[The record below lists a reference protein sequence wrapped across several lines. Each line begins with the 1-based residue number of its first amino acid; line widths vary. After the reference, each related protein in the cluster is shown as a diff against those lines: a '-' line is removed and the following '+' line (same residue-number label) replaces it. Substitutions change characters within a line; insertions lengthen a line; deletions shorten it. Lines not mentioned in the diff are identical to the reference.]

1 MAISTENIWTEAQ
14 ERLRS
19 VLSPDTYK
27 DWFAPLRASSPDP
40 NTIVLELANES
51 YELWLKENYV
61 GLLREVL
68 ARVSG
73 RRLQVKFK
81 MIGGGEISP
90 SAPQLASKAAQTK
103 SAGVMAEQNPSSA
116 GGNLNAKHT
125 FDAFVLGESNKFA
138 AAAALA
144 VARAPGK
151 SYNPLAVTA
160 GPGLGKT
167 HLLHAI
173 AHFVSTQNKDARI
186 LYVNCEEL
194 TNDFME
200 CIQKDERALFRK
212 RYRGADVLLID
223 DIQFLAGKVQ
233 IQEELFHT
241 FNALHQNQRQVVLA
255 SDVPANQ
262 VPGLDRRLVSRFEGG
277 LWTELQAPDFPMRM
291 AILRKKAQLLGAE
304 VPEELLTK
312 LANRFRTNV
321 RRLEGA
327 LIRVASY
334 AALTQRQ
341 PSLELA
347 ESLLGDME
355 YESAQPTIAD
365 IQNEVAK
372 RFNIRPEDLACRRR
386 LENIAIPRQIAIYLS
401 RQMTEASSTI
411 IGEAFG
417 GRDHA
422 TVLRASRSVK
432 NQMEVNQKFRQL
444 VTSLERQ
451 VARHDR

>member
-1 MAISTENIWTEAQ
+1 MANSTENIWAEAQ

-19 VLSPDTYK
+19 VLSPDTYNG
-27 DWFAPLRASSPDP
+27 WFAPLRASSQDP
-40 NTIVLELANES
+40 NTIVLELAKDS
-51 YELWLKENYV
+51 YELWLKENYI

-73 RRLQVKFK
+73 RQLQVKFK
-81 MIGGGEISP
+81 MTGGEDVRP
-90 SAPQLASKAAQTK
+90 SAPQLASKVAEIK
-103 SAGVMAEQNPSSA
+103 VAEQTPSNLCR
-116 GGNLNAKHT
+116 NLNPKHT

-144 VARAPGK
+144 VARAPGRT
-151 SYNPLAVTA
+151 YNPLALTA
-160 GPGLGKT
+160 GCGLGKT
-167 HLLHAI
+167 HLLQAI
-173 AHFVSTQNKDARI
+173 GNFVLAQNKEAHI

-194 TNDFME
+194 TNDFVE
-200 CIQKDERALFRK
+200 CIQKDELALFRK

-241 FNALHQNQRQVVLA
+241 FNALHQNQRQVVLT
-255 SDVPANQ
+255 SDVPASQ
-262 VPGLDRRLVSRFEGG
+262 VQGLDRRLVSRFEGG
-277 LWTELQAPDFPMRM
+277 LWTDLQAPDFPMRM
-291 AILRKKAQLLGAE
+291 AILRKKAQLLGVE
-304 VPEELLTK
+304 VPEEFLTK
-312 LANRFRTNV
+312 LANRFRTNI

-334 AALTQRQ
+334 AALTQKQ
-341 PSLELA
+341 LSLDLA

-355 YESAQPTIAD
+355 IENDQPTIAD

-386 LENIAIPRQIAIYLS
+386 LENIAIPRQIAIYLA
-401 RQMTEASSTI
+401 RQMTEASSTL

-432 NQMEVNQKFRQL
+432 NQMEVNHKFRQL

-451 VARHDR
+451 VIQHGR